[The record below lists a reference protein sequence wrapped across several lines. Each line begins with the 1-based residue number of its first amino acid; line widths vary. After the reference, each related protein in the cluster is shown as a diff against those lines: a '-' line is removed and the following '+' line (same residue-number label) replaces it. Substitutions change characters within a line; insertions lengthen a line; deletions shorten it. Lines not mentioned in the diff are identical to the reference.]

1 MEYAKDIILEVK
13 GGQVVKNKKENI
25 ITRLARGILNHKM
38 LTTVITATISFI
50 VIDLLLISSFVSVL
64 MKI

>member
-13 GGQVVKNKKENI
+13 DGQVVKNKKGNI
-25 ITRLARGILNHKM
+25 ITKIARGILNHKM
-38 LTTVITATISFI
+38 LTTIVTATISFI

>member
-13 GGQVVKNKKENI
+13 DGQVVNNKKQGLWS
-25 ITRLARGILNHKM
+25 RLSRSISNHKM

>member
-13 GGQVVKNKKENI
+13 DGQVVRNKKRNI
-25 ITRLARGILNHKM
+25 ITRIAKGISNHKM
-38 LTTVITATISFI
+38 ITTIVMATISFI

-64 MKI
+64 MQI

>member
-13 GGQVVKNKKENI
+13 DGQVVKNKKESI
-25 ITRLARGILNHKM
+25 ITKIARGISEHKM

>member
-1 MEYAKDIILEVK
+1 MEYAKDIVLEVK
-13 GGQVVKNKKENI
+13 DGQTVNNKKQNLFI
-25 ITRLARGILNHKM
+25 KFRKGIANHKM

-50 VIDLLLISSFVSVL
+50 IIDLLLILSFVNVL

>member
-1 MEYAKDIILEVK
+1 MEYAKDIVLEIKDGQAVK
-13 GGQVVKNKKENI
+13 SKKQNLFI
-25 ITRLARGILNHKM
+25 KFRKGIANHKM

-50 VIDLLLISSFVSVL
+50 IIDLLLISSFVNVL

>member
-13 GGQVVKNKKENI
+13 DGQVVNNKKQGLWF
-25 ITRLARGILNHKM
+25 RLGRSISNHKM

>member
-13 GGQVVKNKKENI
+13 DGQVVKNKKERKRTKI
-25 ITRLARGILNHKM
+25 VRGIPEHKM

-50 VIDLLLISSFVSVL
+50 VIDLLLISSFMSVL

>member
-1 MEYAKDIILEVK
+1 MEYAKDIVLEIK
-13 GGQVVKNKKENI
+13 DGQAVNNKKQNLFI
-25 ITRLARGILNHKM
+25 KFGKGMANHKM

-50 VIDLLLISSFVSVL
+50 IIDLLLISSFVNVL

>member
-13 GGQVVKNKKENI
+13 DGQVVKNKKESI
-25 ITRLARGILNHKM
+25 ITQIARGISEHKM

>member
-13 GGQVVKNKKENI
+13 DGQVVKNKKESI
-25 ITRLARGILNHKM
+25 RTKIVRGISEHKL

-50 VIDLLLISSFVSVL
+50 VIDLLLISSFMSVL